1 MKRII
6 LLSLIVITIL
16 KETQAVSTPSMSS
29 MSGASTGGK
38 KDEKTENSTV
48 NVTNEDGAMDKE
60 PAVGALVEV
69 VNRNKMERDITETLS
84 EMRDKMNNLMEN
96 VNSRLEQIEEAGNII
111 YFFNL

>member
-1 MKRII
+1 MKIFFLI
-6 LLSLIVITIL
+6 QIFLLITL
-16 KETQAVSTPSMSS
+16 KEVTSSSMSSMSS
-29 MSGASTGGK
+29 MSGASAGGAK

-84 EMRDKMNNLMEN
+84 EMRDKMGNLMEN

-111 YFFNL
+111 

>member
-1 MKRII
+1 MKRTI
-6 LLSLIVITIL
+6 LLSLLFLIIL
-16 KETQAVSTPSMSS
+16 KETKAAGGMGSMTS
-29 MSGASTGGK
+29 MAGGAAGK
-38 KDEKTENSTV
+38 TDEKTENSTV

-96 VNSRLEQIEEAGNII
+96 VNSRLQQIEEAGIFYI
-111 YFFNL
+111 LF

>member
-1 MKRII
+1 MKRTI
-6 LLSLIVITIL
+6 LLSLLLIFIL
-16 KETQAVSTPSMSS
+16 KEPKAVRGMGSMTS
-29 MSGASTGGK
+29 MAGGAAGGK
-38 KDEKTENSTV
+38 TDEKTENSTV

-96 VNSRLEQIEEAGNII
+96 VNSRLQQIEEAGIFYI
-111 YFFNL
+111 LF